1 MSHEN
6 QPFRTLKSPRTISRT
21 DLPEELHTFYQTH
34 EGSGLESS
42 PDVPL
47 RICKL
52 DEAEKIGISD
62 IDLLGGEI
70 LEGWEDFSAVQ
81 IGMSPFFDEIFV
93 VDEAPSC
100 PRGSVM
106 VFGGDIIGPG
116 GEGEHAFE
124 CSLVLAHSFSEWIKR
139 IEEFD
144 WNEPGLYPGE
154 L

>member
-1 MSHEN
+1 MWAATQGIFFMSHEN

-70 LEGWEDFSAVQ
+70 LEGR
-81 IGMSPFFDEIFV
+81 GLPFHG
-93 VDEAPSC
+93 APAATL
-100 PRGSVM
+100 
-106 VFGGDIIGPG
+106 FY
-116 GEGEHAFE
+116 
-124 CSLVLAHSFSEWIKR
+124 SLDSSHSWLSI
-139 IEEFD
+139 
-144 WNEPGLYPGE
+144 L
-154 L
+154 